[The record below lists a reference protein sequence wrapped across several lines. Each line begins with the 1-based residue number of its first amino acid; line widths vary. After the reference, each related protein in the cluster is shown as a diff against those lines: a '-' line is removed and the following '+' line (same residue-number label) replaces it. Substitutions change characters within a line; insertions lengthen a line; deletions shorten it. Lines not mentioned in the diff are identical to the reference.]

1 MRNFRRIAIAVL
13 CTTVF
18 GLVPMA
24 AASSTS
30 TSGRLTTLQSE
41 QKATEAKL
49 AAAQKQYTAAVNAY
63 GAAQHELAVVNA
75 ELNASAQRLQ
85 TLDTEVAAAKGQL
98 ATLET
103 QLAAAKVVVQND
115 QQQANSALV
124 MVDENGFSVSVLSVV
139 FGATSFSDFLTR
151 LDMLQQVWVMTNQ
164 LLQKAQNAQ
173 DQVNALTEQQSSEV
187 AHLTSLQNQ
196 AAAEVTTLHNQQIQA
211 NGYVRD
217 EEQAQAAASAVVVNV
232 EGSLQSLT
240 AEINK
245 LIQEIEDNS
254 IPWSQV
260 LSDINALAQQ
270 YGIDPLLVEAVVL
283 QESGGDSK
291 AKSSAG
297 AVGLMQLMPGTAAEL
312 GVTNSYDPVQ
322 NLTGGITYLLELLHE
337 FNGNLTDAL
346 AAYNAGSYA
355 VKEYGGV
362 PPYTQTENY
371 VRDVESLYAEGR

>member
-1 MRNFRRIAIAVL
+1 MRNIHRIAIALL
-13 CTTVF
+13 CTTIF
-18 GLVPMA
+18 GLAPMA
-24 AASSTS
+24 AASAVANGT
-30 TSGRLTTLQSE
+30 LTTLQRE
-41 QKATEAKL
+41 QKATEARL
-49 AAAQKQYTAAVNAY
+49 AAAQKQYTAAVDAY

-85 TLDTEVAAAKGQL
+85 TLDTEVATAKGRL

-115 QQQANSALV
+115 EQQANSALV
-124 MVDENGFSVSVLSVV
+124 MVDEDGFSVSVLSVV

-151 LDMLQQVWVMTNQ
+151 LNMLQQVWVMTNQ

-173 DQVNALTEQQSSEV
+173 DQVNALTDQQSSEV
-187 AHLTSLQNQ
+187 ANLTSLQNQ
-196 AAAEVTTLHNQQIQA
+196 AAAEVATLHKQQIQA
-211 NGYVRD
+211 DGYVRD
-217 EEQAQAAASAVVVNV
+217 EQQAQAAASAVVINV
-232 EGSLQSLT
+232 EGSLKSLT
-240 AEINK
+240 AQIDK
-245 LIQEIEDNS
+245 LIQELEDNT

-260 LSDINALAQQ
+260 ISDIDTLAQQ

-283 QESGGDSK
+283 QESGGNSK

-312 GVTNSYDPVQ
+312 GVTDSYDPIQ

-346 AAYNAGSYA
+346 AAYNAGAYA

-371 VRDVESLYAEGR
+371 VRDVEALYSEGK